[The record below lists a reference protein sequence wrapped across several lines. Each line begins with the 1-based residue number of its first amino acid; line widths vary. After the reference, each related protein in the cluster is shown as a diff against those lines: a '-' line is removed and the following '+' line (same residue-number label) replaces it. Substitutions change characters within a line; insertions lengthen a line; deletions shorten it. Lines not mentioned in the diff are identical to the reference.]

1 MLPIAI
7 WHCTE
12 PRVIRHVA
20 DSPTDAAP
28 RPALWWRAVQLFV
41 LLALFVFIARA
52 MGEQQDTLRVAASAI
67 TVNWSLVAA
76 ASAIVLGTYAALIQS
91 WRVLMIGWGST
102 LSYPAAVR
110 TWTIANLG
118 RYIPG
123 KVWSVGALVVL
134 AQREGV
140 SPVAAT
146 GAAVLGTVINIGAGF
161 GVVAVTGS
169 VVLDALGAGYR
180 TVTWI
185 GSALFIAGTVAL
197 PWILPVVLRFLAA
210 RRPSLRMP
218 ERDLP
223 HHAIWLAVAINIAS
237 WVGYGAAFM
246 LLSRALV
253 PEMSGALAAFVAIW
267 TASYLV
273 GYLFLIAPG
282 GIGAR
287 EGALIAALLALG
299 LAGAAEAAILAAASR
314 LWLIVLEVLPG
325 LVCLA
330 LAPTA
335 RRPRS

>member
-1 MLPIAI
+1 
-7 WHCTE
+7 
-12 PRVIRHVA
+12 VA
-20 DSPTDAAP
+20 ESPAGTAT
-28 RPALWWRAVQLFV
+28 RPSFWWRALQLLL

-52 MGEQQDTLRVAASAI
+52 IAEQQDQLRAAAATI
-67 TVNWSLVAA
+67 VVNWALIAA
-76 ASAIVLGTYAALIQS
+76 ASAIVLATYAALIQS
-91 WRVLMIGWGST
+91 WRVLMTGWGSS
-102 LSYPAAVR
+102 LSYSAAVR

-140 SPVAAT
+140 NPVAAT
-146 GAAVLGTVINIGAGF
+146 GAAMLGTLINLGAGL

-180 TVTWI
+180 AAAWI
-185 GSALFIAGTVAL
+185 GSAAFVAGVVVL
-197 PWILPVVLRFLAA
+197 PWILPIVLRALAA
-210 RRPSLRMP
+210 RRPSIRMP

-223 HHAIWLAVAINIAS
+223 RGAIWLAVTINFAS
-237 WVGYGAAFM
+237 WVGYGTAFM
-246 LLSRALV
+246 LLSAAVLPDV
-253 PEMSGALAAFVAIW
+253 SGALAAFIAIW

-287 EGALIAALLALG
+287 EGALVAAFLALG
-299 LAGAAEAAILAAASR
+299 IAGSAEAAILAAASR

-330 LAPTA
+330 LAPGA

>member
-1 MLPIAI
+1 M
-7 WHCTE
+7 
-12 PRVIRHVA
+12 A
-20 DSPTDAAP
+20 DFDTDAAP
-28 RPALWWRAVQLFV
+28 RPAIWWRAVQLLL
-41 LLALFVFIARA
+41 LLALFVFIARS
-52 MGEQQDTLRVAASAI
+52 MSEQQEKLRDAASAI
-67 TVNWSLVAA
+67 TVDWSLVAA
-76 ASAIVLGTYAALIQS
+76 ASAIVLATYAALIQS
-91 WRVLMIGWGST
+91 WRVLMTGWGSS
-102 LSYPAAVR
+102 LSYSAAVR

-146 GAAVLGTVINIGAGF
+146 GAAVLGTLINIGAGF

-169 VVLDALGAGYR
+169 VVLDALGVGYR
-180 TVTWI
+180 SVAWI
-185 GSALFIAGTVAL
+185 GSALFVVGVVAL
-197 PWILPVVLRFLAA
+197 PWVLPVVLRFIAA
-210 RRPSLRMP
+210 RRPTLSMP

-237 WVGYGAAFM
+237 WAGYGAAFM
-246 LLSRALV
+246 LLSRAILPDV
-253 PEMSGALAAFVAIW
+253 SGALAAFVAIW

-287 EGALIAALLALG
+287 EGALVAAFLALG
-299 LAGAAEAAILAAASR
+299 LAGSAEAAILAAASR
-314 LWLIVLEVLPG
+314 LWLIILEVLPG
-325 LVCLA
+325 LVSLA
-330 LAPTA
+330 LAPKA

>member
-1 MLPIAI
+1 MIESRTNAP
-7 WHCTE
+7 
-12 PRVIRHVA
+12 
-20 DSPTDAAP
+20 P
-28 RPALWWRAVQLFV
+28 RPAFWWRAVQLLL

-52 MGEQQDTLRVAASAI
+52 IGEQQDKLRDAASSI
-67 TVNWSLVAA
+67 IVNWSLIAA
-76 ASAIVLGTYAALIQS
+76 ASAIVLVTYAALIQS
-91 WRVLMIGWGST
+91 WRVLMTGWGSS
-102 LSYPAAVR
+102 LSYAAAVR

-146 GAAVLGTVINIGAGF
+146 GAAVLGTLINIGAGF

-180 TVTWI
+180 SLAWI
-185 GSALFIAGTVAL
+185 GSALFVVGIVAL
-197 PWILPVVLRFLAA
+197 PWVLPVVLRFIAA
-210 RRPSLRMP
+210 RRPTLSMP

-223 HHAIWLAVAINIAS
+223 PHAIWLAVAINIAS
-237 WVGYGAAFM
+237 WAGYGAAFM
-246 LLSRALV
+246 LLSRAILPDV
-253 PEMSGALAAFVAIW
+253 SGALAAFVAIW

-287 EGALIAALLALG
+287 EGTLVAAFLALG
-299 LAGAAEAAILAAASR
+299 IAGAAEATILAAASR
-314 LWLIVLEVLPG
+314 IGLIVLEVLPG
-325 LVCLA
+325 LVSLA
-330 LAPTA
+330 LAPKA

>member
-1 MLPIAI
+1 MAEQ
-7 WHCTE
+7 HT
-12 PRVIRHVA
+12 A
-20 DSPTDAAP
+20 DATP
-28 RPALWWRAVQLFV
+28 RPAWWWRALQLLL
-41 LLALFVFIARA
+41 LLALFVFIAQA
-52 MGEQQDTLRVAASAI
+52 VGEQQDALRDAATAI
-67 TVNWSLVAA
+67 SVNWSLVAA
-76 ASAIVLGTYAALIQS
+76 ASTIVLATYAALIQS
-91 WRVLMIGWGST
+91 WRVLMAGWGSS
-102 LSYPAAVR
+102 LSYTAAVR

-146 GAAVLGTVINIGAGF
+146 GSAVLGTMINIGAGF

-169 VVLDALGAGYR
+169 VVLDALGSGYH
-180 TVTWI
+180 TAAWI
-185 GSALFIAGTVAL
+185 GSALFLVGVVAL
-197 PWILPVVLRFLAA
+197 PWLLPVVLRFVAA
-210 RRPSLRMP
+210 RRPSIILP

-223 HHAIWLAVAINIAS
+223 HGDIWLAVAINIAS
-237 WVGYGAAFM
+237 WAGYGAAFM
-246 LLSRALV
+246 LLSRALLPDV
-253 PEMSGALAAFVAIW
+253 SGALAVFVAIW

-287 EGALIAALLALG
+287 EGALVASCLALG
-299 LAGAAEAAILAAASR
+299 IAGAADAAILAAASR

-330 LAPTA
+330 LAPGA